1 MSGCIFCKIIEGQIP
16 SKKLYE
22 DDEML
27 AFFDINPATPVHFL
41 VVPKK
46 HVSSLM
52 EMPADDAALLG
63 RLLLKASELAK
74 QQGCEEKGGRFII
87 NAKSDGGQTVDHL
100 HIHFL
105 GGAALGAALCAGKR
119 E

>member
-1 MSGCIFCKIIEGQIP
+1 MSDCIFCKIIAGEIP

-27 AFFDINPATPVHFL
+27 AFHDIKPASPVHFL

-46 HVSSLM
+46 HVNNLL
-52 EMPADDAALLG
+52 EAEEADAPMIG
-63 RLLLKASELAK
+63 RLLYRAKELAK
-74 QQGCEEKGGRFII
+74 QQGCEEKGGRFVI

-105 GGAALGAALCAGKR
+105 GGRALGLRMC
-119 E
+119 